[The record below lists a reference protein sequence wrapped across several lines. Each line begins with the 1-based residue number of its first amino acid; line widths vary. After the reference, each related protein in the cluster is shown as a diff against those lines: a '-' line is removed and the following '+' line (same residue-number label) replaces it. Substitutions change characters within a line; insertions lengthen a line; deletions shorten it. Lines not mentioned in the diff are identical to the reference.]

1 MVLKVKKIKIDK
13 KEEVKN
19 YDVEKE
25 LKKKVFQMFKQSVGT
40 QLIKRY
46 TKISLSN

>member
-25 LKKKVFQMFKQSVGT
+25 LKKKVFQMFKQ
-40 QLIKRY
+40 
-46 TKISLSN
+46 